1 MSARQKGRYEKLL
14 SMWAPPDDA
23 GKPIACLTTTY
34 TFSASFFE
42 EQCLSRFLAMDSDPV
57 ADGVDY
63 LIEREEKMSG
73 LVRAIVL
80 ADSQHC
86 TETRSLRWDVIPA
99 RVHGGVQHAK
109 VSLLIWQNHIRVIF
123 TSANMTEDGYYKNQ
137 EVFTSLDYF
146 SGSTFPK
153 QSLDATLNFLA
164 SLSLHISVEHD
175 SITMKRWQTVINK
188 ARGIA
193 EEWGENKNDASL
205 SILPIFIL
213 PDSDNIF
220 NQFKQFWGNRGGIY
234 EAYVCSPFFDAEEF
248 VAEKTVRSLMR
259 LLNARNTEKTVRW
272 HTTAI
277 ESPDVGY
284 WHMNLPAACEKV
296 PSRKNISSYFYR
308 ISEKVT
314 EDGEEHYR
322 PLHAK
327 SLWFANNRWAGF
339 ICGSSNFT
347 QRGTG
352 LSNNPNI
359 EANLLYLF
367 KEDLRSAHKLF
378 NRALLEGVRVESAQ
392 LGFGDTLTDDSEEDN
407 KQNVLPSCFGE
418 ALLQQSDTGYLYL
431 ELSINNPPDKWRIV
445 FGEEQETI
453 GTEKLWQQAGSH
465 EKWYIPWTKQ
475 VLPSLLHV
483 YWDVDMSAY
492 WTVNIANL
500 SILPP
505 PEELQDLS
513 IEALIEILS
522 SQGSLRDVMRRILRR
537 KAKQQASEKN
547 KLLDE
552 LDPHK
557 RIDTS
562 QYLIPR
568 TRRIS
573 RALVGLRSRLERPV
587 VTEEAL
593 KWRLY
598 GPIGVRAVTK
608 ALRKHATNDN
618 DEFAFLMAELALDI
632 ARISY
637 SESDNTLSNEVFYG
651 HISNILKEIIP
662 DIKQARGSSSSMIK
676 IYCTDVLKEIDAR
689 VCEGFE

>member
-1 MSARQKGRYEKLL
+1 MSARQKSRYEKLL
-14 SMWAPPDDA
+14 SMWVPPDDA
-23 GKPIACLTTTY
+23 GKPIACITTSY

-109 VSLLIWQNHIRVIF
+109 VSLLIWQNYIRVIF

-146 SGSTFPK
+146 AGSTFPK
-153 QSLDATLNFLA
+153 QALIDTLHFLE
-164 SLSLHISVEHD
+164 SMSQHISVEKN
-175 SITMKRWQTVINK
+175 SITIKRWDMVIQK
-188 ARGIA
+188 AREIGT
-193 EEWGENKNDASL
+193 EWGETKTDSTL

-220 NQFKQFWGNRGGIY
+220 DQFKKLWGNRGGVTD
-234 EAYVCSPFFDAEEF
+234 AYVVSPFFDADEF
-248 VAEKTVRSLMR
+248 IAEKTVKELVL
-259 LLNARNTEKTVRW
+259 LLNARNTEKTVSW
-272 HTTAI
+272 HTTAVK
-277 ESPDVGY
+277 SPDAGY
-284 WHMNLPAACEKV
+284 WHMNLPVACEKV
-296 PSRKNISSYFYR
+296 PSRKHVNSYFHR

-314 EDGEEHYR
+314 DDEEEHYR

-327 SLWFANNRWAGF
+327 SLWFANDRWAGY

-352 LSNNPNI
+352 LSKNPNI
-359 EANLLYLF
+359 EANILYLF
-367 KEDLRSAHKLF
+367 KEDLRSAYKLF
-378 NRALLEGVRVESAQ
+378 NRAWLEGVRVESAQ
-392 LGFGDTLTDDSEEDN
+392 LGFGELGIDDGEEEN
-407 KQNVLPSCFGE
+407 KQNILPLSFG
-418 ALLQQSDTGYLYL
+418 AAFLRQSDNGDLFL
-431 ELSINNPPDKWRIV
+431 ELCISNPPDRWKII
-445 FGEEQETI
+445 FGETQKTI
-453 GTEKLWQQAGSH
+453 GTDKLWEQEGRPA
-465 EKWYIPWTKQ
+465 KWHVPWTVKGY
-475 VLPSLLHV
+475 PSLLQV
-483 YWDVDMSAY
+483 YWDDDQSAY
-492 WTVNIANL
+492 WIVNIADL

-513 IEALIEILS
+513 IDALIEILS

-537 KAKQQASEKN
+537 KAKLQESEKN
-547 KLLDE
+547 KLPDE

-562 QYLIPR
+562 RYLIPR

-587 VTEEAL
+587 ATEEAL

-598 GPIGVRAVTK
+598 GPIGVRAVIK
-608 ALRKHATNDN
+608 ALRKHAEGNN
-618 DEFAFLMAELALDI
+618 DEFAFLMVELALDI

-637 SESDNTLSNEVFYG
+637 SESRNTLSTEIFYG
-651 HISNILKEIIP
+651 YIRKMLKEIVP
-662 DIKQARGSSSSMIK
+662 DVKHASSGASSMIK
-676 IYCTDVLKEIDAR
+676 SYCSDALKEINTIIR
-689 VCEGFE
+689 EGH

>member
-1 MSARQKGRYEKLL
+1 MSARQKSRYEKLL
-14 SMWAPPDDA
+14 SMWVPPDDA

-42 EQCLSRFLAMDSDPV
+42 EQCLSRFLAMGSDPV

-109 VSLLIWQNHIRVIF
+109 VSLLIWQNYIRVIF

-146 SGSTFPK
+146 AGSTFPK
-153 QSLDATLNFLA
+153 QALVDTLNFLE
-164 SLSLHISVEHD
+164 SLSHHISVEKN
-175 SITMKRWQTVINK
+175 SITLKRWETVIQK
-188 ARGIA
+188 AREIA
-193 EEWGENKNDASL
+193 KEWGENKTDSAL
-205 SILPIFIL
+205 SIRPIFML

-220 NQFKQFWGNRGGIY
+220 DQFKQLWGNRGGITD
-234 EAYVCSPFFDAEEF
+234 AYVCSPFFDADEF
-248 VAEKTVRSLMR
+248 VAEKTVRSLIR
-259 LLNARNTEKTVRW
+259 LLNARNTQKTVNW
-272 HTTAI
+272 HTTAV
-277 ESPDVGY
+277 ESPDAGY
-284 WHMNLPAACEKV
+284 WHMNLPVACEKV
-296 PSRKNISSYFYR
+296 PSRKNINSYFYH
-308 ISEKVT
+308 ISEKVA

-327 SLWFANNRWAGF
+327 SLWLANDRWAGY

-352 LSNNPNI
+352 LSKNPNI

-367 KEDLRSAHKLF
+367 KEDLRSARKLF
-378 NRALLEGVRVESAQ
+378 NQAWLEGVRVGSAQ

-418 ALLQQSDTGYLYL
+418 ALLQQSDSGDLFL
-431 ELSINNPPDKWRIV
+431 ELSISNPPDRWRIV
-445 FGEEQETI
+445 FGEEQKTI
-453 GTEKLWQQAGSH
+453 GTEKLWQQA
-465 EKWYIPWTKQ
+465 ECPDKWNIPWVNQ
-475 VLPSLLHV
+475 VFPSLLHV
-483 YWDVDMSAY
+483 YWDDDQSAY

-513 IEALIEILS
+513 IDALIEILS
-522 SQGSLRDVMRRILRR
+522 SQGSLRDAMRRILRR
-537 KAKQQASEKN
+537 KAKQQTSEKN

-557 RIDTS
+557 RVDTS

-587 VTEEAL
+587 ATEEAL
-593 KWRLY
+593 EWRLY
-598 GPIGVRAVTK
+598 GPIGVRAVIK
-608 ALRKHATNDN
+608 ALRKHAEGNN
-618 DEFAFLMAELALDI
+618 DEFAFLMVELGLDI

-637 SESDNTLSNEVFYG
+637 TENSNTLNSDKYYG
-651 HISNILKEIIP
+651 YIRKMLKEIVP
-662 DIKQARGSSSSMIK
+662 DIKQASNGTSTMIK
-676 IYCTDVLKEIDAR
+676 SYCSDAIKEINTIIR
-689 VCEGFE
+689 EGY

>member
-1 MSARQKGRYEKLL
+1 MSARQKSRYEKLL
-14 SMWAPPDDA
+14 SMWVPPDDA

-80 ADSQHC
+80 ADSQYC
-86 TETRSLRWDVIPA
+86 TETHSLRWDIIPA

-109 VSLLIWQNHIRVIF
+109 VSLLIWQNCIRVIF

-146 SGSTFPK
+146 SGSAFPK
-153 QSLDATLNFLA
+153 QALIETLKFLESLPK
-164 SLSLHISVEHD
+164 HISVEKS
-175 SITMKRWQTVINK
+175 SITISRWNSVIK
-188 ARGIA
+188 KTREVGS
-193 EEWGENKNDASL
+193 EWGESKVDSAL
-205 SILPIFIL
+205 SIVPIFVL
-213 PDSDNIF
+213 PDNGNIF
-220 NQFKQFWGNRGGIY
+220 DQFRKLWGNRGGVSD
-234 EAYVCSPFFDAEEF
+234 AYVVSPFFDADEF
-248 VAEKTVRSLMR
+248 VAGKTVNELVRI
-259 LLNARNTEKTVRW
+259 LNARNTQKTVGW
-272 HTTAI
+272 HTTAV
-277 ESPDVGY
+277 ESPDAGY
-284 WHMNLPAACEKV
+284 WHMNLPEACAKV
-296 PSRKNISSYFYR
+296 PKRKNIDTYFHR
-308 ISEKVT
+308 ITEKVT
-314 EDGEEHYR
+314 EDDEEHYR

-327 SLWFANNRWAGF
+327 SLWFANDRWAGY

-352 LSNNPNI
+352 LSKNPNI

-367 KEDLRSAHKLF
+367 KVDLRSAHKLF
-378 NRALLEGVRVESAQ
+378 NRAWIEGVHVESAQ
-392 LGFGDTLTDDSEEDN
+392 LGFGEVVTDDGEEEN
-407 KQNVLPSCFGE
+407 KRNILPSCFGE
-418 ALLQQSDTGYLYL
+418 AFLQQSDSGDLIL
-431 ELSINNPPDKWRIV
+431 ELGISNPPDTWKIV
-445 FGEEQETI
+445 FGEKQESI
-453 GTEKLWQQAGSH
+453 GTDKLWEQAGRPG
-465 EKWYIPWTKQ
+465 KWAIPWIKQ

-483 YWDVDMSAY
+483 YWDDDQSAY
-492 WTVNIANL
+492 WIVNIANL

-513 IEALIEILS
+513 IDSLIEILS

-537 KAKQQASEKN
+537 KAKHLVNENN

-562 QYLIPR
+562 RYLIPR

-573 RALVGLRSRLERPV
+573 RALVGLRSRIERPV
-587 VTEEAL
+587 ATEEAL

-598 GPIGVRAVTK
+598 GPIGVRAVTR
-608 ALRKHATNDN
+608 ALRKHADGND
-618 DEFAFLMAELALDI
+618 DEFAFLMIELALDL
-632 ARISY
+632 ARVSY
-637 SESDNTLSNEVFYG
+637 SDSNNTLSAEIFYRY
-651 HISNILKEIIP
+651 IRKMLKEIVP
-662 DIKQARGSSSSMIK
+662 DIKQASSGASPMIK
-676 IYCTDVLKEIDAR
+676 SYCTDALTEINIKVKE
-689 VCEGFE
+689 GY